1 MTSHEDQAQAESVR
15 LAEVLAA
22 AEEQVAQ
29 TMETLA
35 KQRPHQEEHLHA
47 LGAEARKQAARQR
60 QWAEDHREASALA
73 VQDQEA

>member
-35 KQRPHQEEHLHA
+35 KQRPHQE
-47 LGAEARKQAARQR
+47 
-60 QWAEDHREASALA
+60 
-73 VQDQEA
+73 

>member
-35 KQRPHQEEHLHA
+35 KQRPYQEEHLHA
-47 LGAEARKQAARQR
+47 LGEDARKQAARQR

-73 VQDQEA
+73 VRDREA